1 MDSTKEAYG
10 YVDVTPFLISKKPF
24 CSSMVRKVSLTLKMR
39 NMRSLIWAGLSFP
52 SSSSQNVC
60 PQGTGSCCSTRDPAI
75 SCLNSKSCVC
85 LCPTFY
91 SDYVSSRWNE
101 LLFVQHRAKAF
112 YRYLQARVLQGRLHL
127 VTYLYFALICNQQR
141 LQFSL
146 RWLQWTEKLLVKV
159 WAVLRKRAL
168 GGLLKGDILID
179 SHQEEK

>member
-1 MDSTKEAYG
+1 MSDSLQPHGWSSMPGFPVLHHLPELAQTHVHQVGDAIRPSRPLSSPSPHPQSFPASASSLMRVLAKMDSTKEAYG

-112 YRYLQARVLQGRLHL
+112 YRYL
-127 VTYLYFALICNQQR
+127 
-141 LQFSL
+141 
-146 RWLQWTEKLLVKV
+146 
-159 WAVLRKRAL
+159 
-168 GGLLKGDILID
+168 
-179 SHQEEK
+179 